1 MSSTDLAIAGASLA
15 DRIAYAEA
23 LSHASLLPA
32 QFRGKPADVLLA
44 IEWGAG
50 LGLAPMAAIN
60 SIHVIDGKPGL
71 SAIAL
76 AKLVRDGG
84 HRMRVT
90 GDDKSATAS
99 IWRKDDPDF
108 EYRVTWTIEMAK
120 RAGLVND
127 KKPNWVKY
135 PGAMLK
141 ARAQTSVVK
150 DACPELILGMPA
162 ADDTDGPDWH
172 TPPTV
177 TVARDD
183 APPPGVDPAT
193 GEIVADAPAP
203 AAPGIVA
210 IDLDAAAAEIA
221 TANLDTLR
229 ALWQAWHTSPD
240 WPEIEPLIAERRA
253 QLSATP
259 PAEDPA

>member
-1 MSSTDLAIAGASLA
+1 MTSTDLALTGASLA
-15 DRIAYAEA
+15 DRLAYAEA
-23 LSHASLLPA
+23 LSKASLLPA

-44 IEWGAG
+44 MEWGAG
-50 LGLAPMAAIN
+50 LGLTPMAAIN

-99 IWRKDDPDF
+99 IWRKDDPEF
-108 EYRVTWTIEMAK
+108 EYRVTWTIDMAK
-120 RAGLVND
+120 QAGLIND

-162 ADDTDGPDWH
+162 DDDTEQPDWH
-172 TPPTV
+172 TPATTTV
-177 TVARDD
+177 TVDQVKPEPAETMASDGDYQAIAAKAAGLGIEGPDALRMLVLDVLGDAHDHNARMTALQAAQVLEHLD
-183 APPPGVDPAT
+183 T
-193 GEIVADAPAP
+193 I
-203 AAPGIVA
+203 AAP
-210 IDLDAAAAEIA
+210 E
-221 TANLDTLR
+221 AN
-229 ALWQAWHTSPD
+229 
-240 WPEIEPLIAERRA
+240 
-253 QLSATP
+253 
-259 PAEDPA
+259 